1 MAKDNTEYPGDI
13 NKTIFIPRPG
23 GGHGPTAAAPTPT
36 PTPTP
41 QQPQP
46 PSFDLRGEYQAQL
59 PSGMNPLISAT
70 TELMALPTQFLTTV
84 SHHNVAGLRK
94 QVLEEVREF
103 ENKART
109 LGINPK
115 VINTCRYV
123 LCAFIDEAVLNTVWG
138 STSIWTN
145 QSLLSTLHKEV
156 TGGETFFVILDRL
169 LRDPNGSV
177 DLLELMFVCIS
188 LGFKGRY
195 AVMDRGHEKLEDL
208 RNMVFEHIR
217 RRRGEV
223 PPELSPHWQSQS
235 NQRVSLRHYVPL
247 WVVVAVAGALLLA
260 VFVGFSMVLHET
272 TNPIYEAL
280 KGIGKLPSIELSVND

>member
-1 MAKDNTEYPGDI
+1 MAKDNTEYPGDV

-23 GGHGPTAAAPTPT
+23 GGHGPTAAAQTTPPPTL
-36 PTPTP
+36 
-41 QQPQP
+41 QPP
-46 PSFDLRGEYQAQL
+46 PSFDLREYQAQL

-70 TELMALPTQFLTTV
+70 TELVALPTQFLTMV
-84 SHHNVAGLRK
+84 SHHDVAGLRK
-94 QVLEEVREF
+94 QVLEEIREF
-103 ENKART
+103 ENKTRT
-109 LGINPK
+109 LGINPD

-138 STSIWTN
+138 STSTWAN
-145 QSLLSTLHKEV
+145 QSLLSTLHNE
-156 TGGETFFVILDRL
+156 TSGGETFFVILDRL
-169 LRDPNGSV
+169 LKDPNGSV
-177 DLLELMFVCIS
+177 DLLELMFICIS

-195 AVMDRGHEKLEDL
+195 AVMNRGHEKLEDL

-235 NQRVSLRHYVPL
+235 DQRASLRNYVPL

-260 VFVGFSMVLHET
+260 IFVGFTMVLHET
-272 TNPIYEAL
+272 TDPVHEAL
-280 KGIGKLPSIELSVND
+280 KGIGKLPSIESSVND

>member
-23 GGHGPTAAAPTPT
+23 GRGPAAATPMPPST
-36 PTPTP
+36 PPP
-41 QQPQP
+41 PA
-46 PSFDLRGEYQAQL
+46 PSFDSREYQTAL
-59 PSGMNPLISAT
+59 PSGGNPLISAS
-70 TELMALPTQFLTTV
+70 TELVALPTQFLTMV
-84 SHHNVAGLRK
+84 EHHDVAGLRK
-94 QVLEEVREF
+94 QVLEEIREF

-109 LGINPK
+109 LGINPD
-115 VINTCRYV
+115 VINTCRFV
-123 LCAFIDEAVLNTVWG
+123 LCTFIDEAVLNTVWG
-138 STSIWTN
+138 SSSAWAN
-145 QSLLSTLHKEV
+145 QSLLSTLHNEV
-156 TGGETFFVILDRL
+156 SGGETFFVILDRL

-177 DLLELMFVCIS
+177 DLLELMFLCIS

-195 AVMDRGHEKLEDL
+195 TVMDRGHEKLEDL

-235 NQRVSLRHYVPL
+235 NQRASLRHYVPL

-260 VFVGFSMVLHET
+260 IFVGFTMVLHET
-272 TNPIYEAL
+272 TNPVHEAL
-280 KGIGKLPSIELSVND
+280 EDIGKLPTIESPIND